1 MRGTSMSTPLIAG
14 AAALVRQYFLSGFYP
29 GGSAAPADQYAPSG
43 AAVKAVLLGGAAG
56 MDGFE
61 SDTGL
66 PLAPPP
72 SFRQGFGRLDLAR
85 SLPMQVTGGLHLCCA
100 VILSAPWTLV
110 TCPQCPHLIA
120 CLNPAY
126 GQRTDASASDW
137 RAASSLL
144 AFPSFQ
150 ELSRQMLK

>member
-1 MRGTSMSTPLIAG
+1 MISDSQQNISDYEYCRPSQEQADRQEPQLDGGVLGQGAAEDGFGGCARDMRGTSMSTPLIAG

-29 GGSAAPADQYAPSG
+29 GGSSAPANQYAPSG

-72 SFRQGFGRLDLAR
+72 SFRQGFGRLNLAR
-85 SLPMQVTGGLHLCCA
+85 SLPMQVTGGLLCRTTI
-100 VILSAPWTLV
+100 IL
-110 TCPQCPHLIA
+110 
-120 CLNPAY
+120 
-126 GQRTDASASDW
+126 
-137 RAASSLL
+137 
-144 AFPSFQ
+144 
-150 ELSRQMLK
+150 